1 MLVIGQE
8 QLCRGDRNESQGGQV
23 HHLGSLRAGA
33 SGALEEG
40 LMGQV
45 LRVGPQGPE
54 LLCPGLKRRQ
64 GPYRGLWPG
73 GLWSGSWV
81 WSQL

>member
-1 MLVIGQE
+1 MTLTHKRNQWETVEGGWGVLVIGQE

-23 HHLGSLRAGA
+23 HHLGPLRAGA

-45 LRVGPQGPE
+45 LRVGPQGPA
-54 LLCPGLKRRQ
+54 L
-64 GPYRGLWPG
+64 
-73 GLWSGSWV
+73 
-81 WSQL
+81 